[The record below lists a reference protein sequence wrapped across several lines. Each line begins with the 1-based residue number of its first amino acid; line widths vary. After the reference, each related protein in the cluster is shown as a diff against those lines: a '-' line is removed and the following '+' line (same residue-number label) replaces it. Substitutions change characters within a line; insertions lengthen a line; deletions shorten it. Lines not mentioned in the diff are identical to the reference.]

1 MYCEN
6 CGASLRENAKFC
18 DQCGRSVGAEAETK
32 KYCSTAMRSWSRER
46 CSARSAAT
54 GWWRNQTQSL
64 NLCLIRRPRRIQSQT
79 QNQIR
84 WNSRAVLRRSH
95 C

>member
-18 DQCGRSVGAEAETK
+18 DQCGRSVGAVAETK

-46 CSARSAAT
+46 CSARSAVT
-54 GWWRNQTQSL
+54 GCWRTQTQSL
-64 NLCLIRRPRRIQSQT
+64 NLCLIRRPRQIQSQT
-79 QNQIR
+79 QNQT
-84 WNSRAVLRRSH
+84 
-95 C
+95 